1 MSSTTPIKV
10 AAVQAAPVSFDLDAS
25 LEKLQRLTAQA
36 AEAGADIV
44 VFPWVFLRQPV
55 ASSSTETT
63 GI

>member
-55 ASSSTETT
+55 A
-63 GI
+63 